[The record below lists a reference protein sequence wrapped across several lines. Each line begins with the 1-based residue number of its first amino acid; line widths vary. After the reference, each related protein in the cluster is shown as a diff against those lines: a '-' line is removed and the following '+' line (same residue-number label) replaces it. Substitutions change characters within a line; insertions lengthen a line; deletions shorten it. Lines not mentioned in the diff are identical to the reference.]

1 MVINGLYVL
10 YLFCF
15 NRKYTNTRIKG
26 DMKKSIILIIT
37 LAFLNACAEYTALV
51 GPSVT
56 MAKSGSV
63 LQSSTSFATSYGIKK
78 ALGQSPGEYVLS
90 LAKKNHKLDT
100 LLTEDHSILLAQNDH
115 IRECETTHSSPLI
128 EIFFDTLDEIDCLR
142 DPFSTLK

>member
-1 MVINGLYVL
+1 MVIKYLYVD

-37 LAFLNACAEYTALV
+37 LAFLNACAEYSAFV
-51 GPSVT
+51 GPSLT

-63 LQSSTSFATSYGIKK
+63 LQSGTSLATSYGIKK
-78 ALGQSPGEYVLS
+78 AIGQSPSEYVLS

-100 LLTEDHSILLAQNDH
+100 RLNENNNIILAQNDN
-115 IRECETTHSSPLI
+115 IRECETIHSSPLT

-142 DPFSTLK
+142 DPFSIFK

>member
-26 DMKKSIILIIT
+26 DMKKSIILIIA
-37 LAFLNACAEYTALV
+37 LAFLNACAEYSALV
-51 GPSVT
+51 GPSLT

-63 LQSSTSFATSYGIKK
+63 LQSGTSLATSYGIKK
-78 ALGQSPGEYVLS
+78 AIGQSPGEYVLS

-100 LLTEDHSILLAQNDH
+100 RLNENNNIILAQNDN
-115 IRECETTHSSPLI
+115 IRECETIHSSPLT

-142 DPFSTLK
+142 DPFSNIK

>member
-15 NRKYTNTRIKG
+15 NRKYINTRIKG
-26 DMKKSIILIIT
+26 DMKKSIILIIA
-37 LAFLNACAEYTALV
+37 LAFLNACAEYSAFV
-51 GPSVT
+51 GPSLT

-63 LQSSTSFATSYGIKK
+63 LQSGTSLATSYGIKK
-78 ALGQSPGEYVLS
+78 AIGQSPGEYVLS

-100 LLTEDHSILLAQNDH
+100 RLNENNNIILAQNDN
-115 IRECETTHSSPLI
+115 IRECETIHSSPLT

-142 DPFSTLK
+142 DPFSNIK